1 MHLKR
6 LRDDLLHV
14 KERGYSP
21 DPEERTAYDRLMLGD
36 GDDCV
41 EDALAVV
48 RAARPDFLPE
58 HVLAVLV
65 RTDEARG
72 LDDSERRARDEIVRV
87 AVALAAEA
95 HDGDVEG
102 GLDGMRFRHSV
113 LVDGDRDYGLDWER
127 RLVWVR

>member
-65 RTDEARG
+65 RTDKARREA
-72 LDDSERRARDEIVRV
+72 
-87 AVALAAEA
+87 
-95 HDGDVEG
+95 
-102 GLDGMRFRHSV
+102 
-113 LVDGDRDYGLDWER
+113 
-127 RLVWVR
+127 